1 LIVDQLRTEVTGDR
15 AERSARLRW
24 AGGEFRLRIDV
35 PAAYAPPEE
44 DASPYL
50 GVAMM
55 LAMFRHEDLH
65 LDGAV
70 SPRLMRR
77 SGQAQRA
84 WASWAPQIRL
94 CNVTAA
100 RELSE
105 QPAGPGTACF
115 LSRGVDSTFTAI
127 RERSDAGPLTHA
139 VFCDTLE
146 PVQGPEVRDEERR
159 LAGEVAALLGL
170 ELVVLSTNLRDP
182 GAQLLDYVEMH
193 GVGLAF
199 MALSLAGAMRRVVTP
214 PGVDISTVL
223 PAGSGPMVDQLFSTE
238 TVEVVCD
245 DISFSRTEKVQAI
258 AERRPDLLPYLKV
271 CYSEDRSDNCGRCR
285 KCLWTMVSLQA
296 VGVLEQAEGFPNA
309 IDVDA
314 IRRMRHSQLLQ
325 RLTWANV
332 AAFLPPRDAELRD
345 AIYGMLRHSSRPP
358 LRERARIAVDYVLG
372 KRESADPAW
381 SESPSAFLRTFTNA
395 AFALAR
401 GKDPPRFGP
410 GLAPAAP
417 GAPSAVF
424 GPPAPGLAGAQHRDP
439 GLVGLVRLMDPGA
452 RRHRYALGAI
462 PPVAGLVRVGEL
474 GALLAGPEDGTVAAW
489 LDDAGRL
496 EVEGR
501 ELPQPRRLSVRA
513 GRWVAAPLSWRGAAP
528 LAARAR
534 ESGLRA
540 LTVLRPGEGR
550 SPAGTGRQNGPAGY
564 LRASQRDGDF
574 VLWSAIHPVSGDQ
587 LLSLDEREAEE
598 LGYGKSIPLGAV
610 APTAPV
616 TSRLGTGQPHIPWAA
631 RFGQRRT

>member
-1 LIVDQLRTEVTGDR
+1 LIVDELRTEVTGDR

-70 SPRLMRR
+70 SPRLMGS
-77 SGQAQRA
+77 SGRAQRA
-84 WASWAPQIRL
+84 WASWYPQIRL
-94 CNVTAA
+94 CNVTAT
-100 RELSE
+100 RELPE
-105 QPAGPGTACF
+105 QRPAPGIGCF
-115 LSRGVDSTFTAI
+115 FSRGVDSTFSAMS
-127 RERSDAGPLTHA
+127 ERSGSAPLTHL

-146 PVQGPEVRDEERR
+146 PIQGPEVREAERR

-170 ELVVLSTNLRDP
+170 ELVVISTNLRDP

-193 GVGLAF
+193 GVGLAL
-199 MALSLAGAMRRVVTP
+199 MALSLAGGMRRMVTP
-214 PGVDISTVL
+214 PGVDMSTML

-238 TVEVVCD
+238 TVEVECD

-271 CYSEDRSDNCGRCR
+271 CYSEDRADNCGRCR
-285 KCLWTMVSLQA
+285 KCIWTMVSLQA
-296 VGVLEQAEGFPNA
+296 VGALERAEGFPDT
-309 IDVDA
+309 IDLDA
-314 IRRMRHSQLLQ
+314 IRRTRHSQLLQ
-325 RLTWANV
+325 RLTWAN
-332 AAFLPPRDAELRD
+332 AAASLPPRDAELRD

-358 LRERARIAVDYVLG
+358 LRERARIAADYVLG

-381 SESPSAFLRTFTNA
+381 SENPSVFLRTFTNA

-401 GKDPPRFGP
+401 GKDPPRLGP

-417 GAPSAVF
+417 GAPSAAF
-424 GPPAPGLAGAQHRDP
+424 GPPAADLAGAQPRDP
-439 GLVGLVRLMDPGA
+439 GLVGLVRLMDSGS

-474 GALLAGPEDGTVAAW
+474 GALLAEPEDGAAAAW
-489 LDDAGRL
+489 LDDDGRL
-496 EVEGR
+496 EVDGR
-501 ELPQPRRLSVRA
+501 SLPRARRLSLRA
-513 GRWVAAPLSWRGAAP
+513 ALWVGAPLRWRGAAP
-528 LAARAR
+528 LPARAR
-534 ESGLRA
+534 EAGLRA
-540 LTVLRPGEGR
+540 LTLLRPEDER
-550 SPAGTGRQNGPAGY
+550 SSPRSEPAGY
-564 LRASQRDGDF
+564 LRASPCDGDL
-574 VLWSAIHPVSGDQ
+574 VLWSAMHPVSGDQ

-598 LGYGKSIPLGAV
+598 LGYGKSTPLGAV
-610 APTAPV
+610 APAAPV
-616 TSRLGTGQPHIPWAA
+616 TGRLGTGRPVIPWASH
-631 RFGQRRT
+631 FGQRRT